1 MRSRV
6 KNGFT
11 LLEMLI
17 VIAIIGIIAAIG
29 FVNYNKTIKV
39 QRLREAQ
46 GQFAQAIE
54 RARTLSRR
62 YSQDYR
68 LGISNKRYRIVPLT
82 LVTTTDAAGVKTST
96 ITEDITSDAPPSFTA
111 EFANSVVMGTG
122 TAAASRFGDLNKYS
136 DILSTNPQSER
147 EDLITISGPNGRIW
161 LANEKCYVMQ
171 FDSTTTTPKTALTIA
186 GITGKVV
193 SRGIFYNKTSTDNPC
208 P

>member
-1 MRSRV
+1 MTSKT

-46 GQFAQAIE
+46 GQFTQAIE

-68 LGISNKRYRIVPLT
+68 LAISNKRYRIVPLV
-82 LVTTTDAAGVKTST
+82 LVVTTTAGVTTST
-96 ITEDITSDAPPSFTA
+96 ITEDTASDAPPSITE
-111 EFANSVVMGTG
+111 EFANGVVMGTG
-122 TAAASRFGDLNKYS
+122 TAAGSRFGDLNKYN
-136 DILSTNPQSER
+136 DLVSTNPQAEQ
-147 EDLITISGPNGRIW
+147 EDRITISGPNGRIW

-171 FDSTTTTPKTALTIA
+171 FDSNTTTPKTAMTIV
-186 GITGKVV
+186 GVTGKVV

>member
-1 MRSRV
+1 MTSKT

-29 FVNYNKTIKV
+29 FVNYNKTIQV

-46 GQFAQAIE
+46 GQFTQAIE

-68 LGISNKRYRIVPLT
+68 LGISKKRYRIVPT
-82 LVTTTDAAGVKTST
+82 VTTITVVGTTRT
-96 ITEDITSDAPPSFTA
+96 ITTPEDTASDAPPSITA
-111 EFANSVVMGTG
+111 EFANGIEMATG
-122 TAAASRFGDLNKYS
+122 AAGSRVGDMSGLT
-136 DILSTNPQSER
+136 DMNPQGEN
-147 EDLITISGPNGRIW
+147 EDRIPISGPNGRIGT
-161 LANEKCYVMQ
+161 ANEKCYVMQ
-171 FDSTTTTPKTALTIA
+171 YDSSTTTPKTALTII
-186 GITGKVV
+186 GVTGKVV

>member
-1 MRSRV
+1 MKS

-68 LGISNKRYRIVPLT
+68 LGISDKRYRIVPLT
-82 LVTTTDAAGVKTST
+82 VVTTTNGAGVKTST
-96 ITEDITSDAPPSFTA
+96 ITEDTASDAPPAFM
-111 EFANSVVMGTG
+111 EKFANNVLMGTG
-122 TAAASRFGDLNKYS
+122 TAANSRFGDLSAYTS
-136 DILSTNPQSER
+136 IVSTNPQGER
-147 EDLITISGPNGRIW
+147 ENQITISGPNGRIW
-161 LANEKCYVMQ
+161 PGNEKCYVMQ
-171 FDSTTTTPKTALTIA
+171 YDSTTTTPKTALTIA
-186 GITGKVV
+186 GVTGKVV
-193 SRGIFYNKTSTDNPC
+193 SRGIFYNTTSSDNPC

>member
-1 MRSRV
+1 MKPSA

-11 LLEMLI
+11 LLEMLV

-82 LVTTTDAAGVKTST
+82 LVTTTSGTGVKTST
-96 ITEDITSDAPPSFTA
+96 ITEDTASDAPPSFTA
-111 EFANSVVMGTG
+111 EFANGVVMGTG
-122 TAAASRFGDLNKYS
+122 IAAASRFGVFNKYNEPDS
-136 DILSTNPQSER
+136 INSQGEG
-147 EDLITISGPNGRIW
+147 EFIFTISGPNGRIW
-161 LANEKCYVMQ
+161 LANAKCYVMQ
-171 FDSTTTTPKTALTIA
+171 YDSTTTTPKTALTIA
-186 GITGKVV
+186 GVTGKVV

>member
-68 LGISNKRYRIVPLT
+68 LGISNKRYRLVPLT
-82 LVTTTDAAGVKTST
+82 LITTIDTAGVKTST
-96 ITEDITSDAPPSFTA
+96 ITEDTASDAPPSFTA
-111 EFANSVVMGTG
+111 EFANGVVMGTG
-122 TAAASRFGDLNKYS
+122 IAAASRYGVFNKHNEPDS
-136 DILSTNPQSER
+136 INSQGEG
-147 EDLITISGPNGRIW
+147 EFIFTISGPNGRIW

-171 FDSTTTTPKTALTIA
+171 YDSTTTTPKTALTIA
-186 GITGKVV
+186 GVTGKVV

-208 P
+208 K

>member
-1 MRSRV
+1 MRART

-29 FVNYNKTIKV
+29 FVNYNKTIQV

-46 GQFAQAIE
+46 GQFTQAIE

-68 LGISNKRYRIVPLT
+68 LGISNKRYRIVPLV
-82 LVTTTDAAGVKTST
+82 LVVTTTAGVTTST
-96 ITEDITSDAPPSFTA
+96 ITEDTASDAPPSITE
-111 EFANSVVMGTG
+111 EFANGVVMGTG
-122 TAAASRFGDLNKYS
+122 TAASSRFGDLNKYN
-136 DILSTNPQSER
+136 DLVSTNPQAEQ
-147 EDLITISGPNGRIW
+147 EDRITISGPNGRIW

-171 FDSTTTTPKTALTIA
+171 FDSNTTTPKTAMTIV
-186 GITGKVV
+186 GVTGKVV

>member
-1 MRSRV
+1 MKSKS

-11 LLEMLI
+11 LLEMLV
-17 VIAIIGIIAAIG
+17 VITIIGIIAAIG
-29 FVNYNKTIKV
+29 FVNYNKTIKA

-68 LGISNKRYRIVPLT
+68 LGISNKRYRIVPLVNGSGAT
-82 LVTTTDAAGVKTST
+82 R
-96 ITEDITSDAPPSFTA
+96 TEDTATDAPPSFTA
-111 EFANSVVMGTG
+111 EFANGVVMGTG
-122 TAAASRFGDLNKYS
+122 TALASRYGEFNRY
-136 DILSTNPQSER
+136 DIFASTNPQCEG
-147 EDLITISGPNGRIW
+147 ELQIIVNGPSGRIW
-161 LANEKCYVMQ
+161 SANQACFVMQ
-171 FDSTTTTPKTALTIA
+171 YDSNTTTPKTALTVA
-186 GITGKVV
+186 GVTGKVV

>member
-1 MRSRV
+1 MKPSA

-11 LLEMLI
+11 LLEMLV

-46 GQFAQAIE
+46 GQFTQAIE

-82 LVTTTDAAGVKTST
+82 LVTTTSGTGVKTST
-96 ITEDITSDAPPSFTA
+96 ITEDTASDAPPSFAA
-111 EFANSVVMGTG
+111 EFANGVVMGTG
-122 TAAASRFGDLNKYS
+122 TALASRYGEFNRY
-136 DILSTNPQSER
+136 DIFASTNPQGEG
-147 EDLITISGPNGRIW
+147 ELQLIVNGPNGRIW
-161 LANEKCYVMQ
+161 SANQTCFVMQ
-171 FDSTTTTPKTALTIA
+171 YDSGTTTPKTALTIA
-186 GITGKVV
+186 GVTGKVV

>member
-1 MRSRV
+1 MKSKT

-68 LGISNKRYRIVPLT
+68 LGISNKRYRIVPLVTVVVTTAGVAKDT
-82 LVTTTDAAGVKTST
+82 LV
-96 ITEDITSDAPPSFTA
+96 EDTGTNAPPSFEA
-111 EFANSVVMGTG
+111 EFANGIEMGTG
-122 TAAASRFGDLNKYS
+122 AAAASRYGEFNKYS
-136 DILSTNPQSER
+136 DFTDSANPQGEQ
-147 EDLITISGPNGRIW
+147 ELQLIINGPNGRIW
-161 LANEKCYVMQ
+161 SANQLCFVMQ
-171 FDSTTTTPKTALTIA
+171 YDSSTTTPKTALTVA
-186 GITGKVV
+186 GVTGKVV
-193 SRGIFYNKTSTDNPC
+193 TRGIFYNKTDIANPC
-208 P
+208 S